1 MAATEERRMRRRE
14 RAQSRPRTEAR
25 REYHA
30 HYASPMLDDPYD
42 TADEVYDTPNE
53 IEASAPQL
61 SRTPQALSASRV
73 PTERRARADDP
84 KQTPERRRRHR
95 RHRGARSYSQHGSS
109 HAPDPSHRVRSP
121 GEVYKSPTS
130 RTPRTGASA
139 VSRRNT
145 PERREVRRS
154 RRASRGPPVAVVSSA
169 RTARLLAGDP
179 ATVADVRSLRTVD
192 EGAGGDAADALQVAR
207 EQPRTNKDRQLARVP
222 RNEVNTMKEGRVFTM
237 NGMDNL
243 ALLMEDRSYHMA
255 CFSMYMFKS
264 TLDYRTVRDFFEV
277 LVQLYPKYR
286 YVVDFQPYRA
296 RFRDK
301 ARRRQTQEEAER
313 LHRERNEALKR
324 GDLPPNYGPYTN
336 YSRSVRAGSWMRP
349 AAWRIDEDFHVSE
362 NIEVI
367 SCGGQGTD
375 EQVFKIAGR
384 FLARHFDYNKPVWEA
399 LLVQGLRTA
408 EGARSALMI
417 KIHHC
422 FSDGQGMI
430 QSYHAAL
437 MAMNKGMGI
446 REVQQWVDIA
456 KKKKKAEGSKPI
468 KPGLLGTASHSFYT
482 MRELYFRKR
491 TSFVYRH
498 SKQPRAAQRLY
509 YHSDGVPM
517 AGIKQIREAFSTP
530 STHFTLNDVAVAIL
544 ARAMARAADRL
555 SPVGSK
561 NDRRAAIFVPI
572 SIRPEGN
579 WDLFNYTTG
588 ALTWLKYP
596 DLDGTSIEAHLQHVH
611 REMLRLKSS
620 YLPIIWYKTFYHW
633 CRHRA
638 LYLPNYPVWRPIFY
652 RAFSEYHVATNV
664 PGPTEPVSFGKHEA
678 FNYHVLPP
686 SSPGKATMAIG
697 MISYATHFSLAVS
710 CDDVPEF
717 QDVPRVLCEAFQEA
731 AMTMVQ
737 AAQHRLDQRSATRT

>member
-1 MAATEERRMRRRE
+1 
-14 RAQSRPRTEAR
+14 
-25 REYHA
+25 
-30 HYASPMLDDPYD
+30 
-42 TADEVYDTPNE
+42 
-53 IEASAPQL
+53 
-61 SRTPQALSASRV
+61 
-73 PTERRARADDP
+73 
-84 KQTPERRRRHR
+84 
-95 RHRGARSYSQHGSS
+95 
-109 HAPDPSHRVRSP
+109 
-121 GEVYKSPTS
+121 
-130 RTPRTGASA
+130 
-139 VSRRNT
+139 
-145 PERREVRRS
+145 
-154 RRASRGPPVAVVSSA
+154 
-169 RTARLLAGDP
+169 
-179 ATVADVRSLRTVD
+179 
-192 EGAGGDAADALQVAR
+192 
-207 EQPRTNKDRQLARVP
+207 
-222 RNEVNTMKEGRVFTM
+222 
-237 NGMDNL
+237 
-243 ALLMEDRSYHMA
+243 
-255 CFSMYMFKS
+255 MYMFKS
-264 TLDYRTVRDFFEV
+264 TLEYKTVRDFFEV

-301 ARRRQTQEEAER
+301 VRRQQSSEEAER
-313 LHRERNEALKR
+313 RHRERNEAFKR
-324 GDLPPNYGPYTN
+324 GDLPPYFGPYTN
-336 YSRSVRAGSWMRP
+336 YSHSVRAGSWLRP

-446 REVQQWVDIA
+446 KEVQQWVDIA
-456 KKKKKAEGSKPI
+456 KKKKKSEGSKPI
-468 KPGLLGTASHSFYT
+468 KPGVMGTASHCVYT

-491 TSFVYRH
+491 KSFVYRNPR
-498 SKQPRAAQRLY
+498 QPRALQRLY

-530 STHFTLNDVAVAIL
+530 STHLTLNDVAVAIL

-555 SPVGSK
+555 SPLGTK

-596 DLDGTSIEAHLQHVH
+596 DLDGTSIESHLMHVH
-611 REMLRLKSS
+611 REMLRLKRS
-620 YLPIIWYKTFYHW
+620 YLPLIWYKTFYHW

-638 LYLPNYPVWRPIFY
+638 LYLPNYPIWRPIFY

-664 PGPTEPVSFGKHEA
+664 PGPTEPVSFGEHEA
-678 FNYHVLPP
+678 FSYHVLPP
-686 SSPGKATMAIG
+686 SSPGKATMG
-697 MISYATHFSLAVS
+697 TLY
-710 CDDVPEF
+710 
-717 QDVPRVLCEAFQEA
+717 
-731 AMTMVQ
+731 
-737 AAQHRLDQRSATRT
+737 